1 MKKKDYQEA
10 MYEQRAM
17 KLAEIE
23 YNRKIQADKAR
34 NDEILKSYKLTRP
47 F

>member
-1 MKKKDYQEA
+1 

-23 YNRKIQADKAR
+23 YKWKIQADKER
-34 NDEILKSYKLTRP
+34 NDEILKNYKLTRP